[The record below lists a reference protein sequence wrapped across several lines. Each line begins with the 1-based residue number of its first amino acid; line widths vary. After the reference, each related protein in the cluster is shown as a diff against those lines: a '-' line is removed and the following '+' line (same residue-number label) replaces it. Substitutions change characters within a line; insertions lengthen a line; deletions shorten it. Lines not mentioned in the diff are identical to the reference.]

1 MSLTHKI
8 HLSKMSNYAIIM
20 GQRTNNISGIS
31 RHFDKDNLKH
41 LFNEL
46 VQSMIVSWVEYFCLE
61 GVFYIEDL
69 T

>member
-20 GQRTNNISGIS
+20 GQTTNNVSGIS
-31 RHFDKDNLKH
+31 RHLDKDNLKH
-41 LFNEL
+41 LINEL
-46 VQSMIVSWVEYFCLE
+46 VQSMIVSLVEYFCLE
-61 GVFYIEDL
+61 GEFYIEDL